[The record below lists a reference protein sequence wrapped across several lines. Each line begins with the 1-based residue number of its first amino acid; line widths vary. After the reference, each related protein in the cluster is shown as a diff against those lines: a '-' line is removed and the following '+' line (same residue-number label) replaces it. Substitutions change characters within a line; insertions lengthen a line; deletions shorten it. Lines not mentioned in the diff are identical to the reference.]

1 MNGEKPYDFVPFPKR
16 RPNRE
21 KGAGQDKLNPC
32 LLSGTLELTLRTLTP
47 VHVGSGYSDFIKAGN
62 QEYLAAL
69 QASKPVREADAV
81 RRRYLIPGSSIKGAV
96 RSIVEAITRSCVRVT
111 RVKTQLIPD
120 EYAPCDRRKEY
131 KRSDGKKELCLACRL
146 FGAQDY
152 QGHVRFEDAV
162 AQEGF
167 VPVVGTPPLWS
178 PLGGGEDAKRYK
190 RHGELP
196 QRYLDDTTRKARGR
210 KFYYHRSV
218 PSNEQTRREFD
229 MRMCIE
235 SGAELPLRIHFLNL
249 SEAELG
255 VLLTAL
261 GQHPD
266 HRFPIKLGGGKPVGL
281 GSVQIILNRVTLLQG
296 ADALKATG
304 RLGQSQTLVGDA
316 LDKFTTRCAQAA
328 DKLDKLIDGDA
339 LGKLKTILKEA
350 GLQETAPADPY

>member
-47 VHVGSGYSDFIKAGN
+47 VHVGLGYSDFVTAGN

-69 QASKPVREADAV
+69 QASKPIREEGTT

-96 RSIVEAITRSCVRVT
+96 RSIVEAITRSCIRI
-111 RVKTQLIPD
+111 TQGRHRPYIPQGYGGCMSVND
-120 EYAPCDRRKEY
+120 
-131 KRSDGKKELCLACRL
+131 LCIACRL

-152 QGHVRFEDAV
+152 QGHVSFEDAV
-162 AQEGF
+162 APKGSL
-167 VPVVGTPPLWS
+167 VLLGTPLLWT
-178 PLGGGEDAKRYK
+178 PARGGRG
-190 RHGELP
+190 LP
-196 QRYLDDTTRKARGR
+196 PRYLQGNQARGR
-210 KFYYHRSV
+210 KFYAHARP
-218 PSNEQTRREFD
+218 PSGVDPRA
-229 MRMCIE
+229 CIK

-281 GSVQIILNRVTLLQG
+281 GSVQVIPQRINLLQG

-304 RLGQSQTLVGDA
+304 RLGQAKTLAGDD
-316 LDKFTTRCAQAA
+316 LNDFLTQCANAA
-328 DKLDKLIDGDA
+328 DKLIDGDA
-339 LGKLKTILKEA
+339 LGKLKTILDKA
-350 GLQETAPADPY
+350 GLRETAPADPY

>member
-16 RPNRE
+16 RPDRE

-32 LLSGTLELTLRTLTP
+32 LLSGTLELTLHTLTP
-47 VHVGSGYSDFIKAGN
+47 VHVGLGYSDFIKAGN

-81 RRRYLIPGSSIKGAV
+81 RRRYLIPGSSLKGAV
-96 RSIVEAITRSCVRVT
+96 RSLVEAITRSCIRI
-111 RVKTQLIPD
+111 TQGRHRPYIPQGYGGCMSVD
-120 EYAPCDRRKEY
+120 D
-131 KRSDGKKELCLACRL
+131 LCIACRL

-152 QGHVRFEDAV
+152 QGHVSFEDAV
-162 AQEGF
+162 APKGSL
-167 VPVVGTPPLWS
+167 VLLGTPLLWT
-178 PLGGGEDAKRYK
+178 PARGGRG
-190 RHGELP
+190 LP
-196 QRYLDDTTRKARGR
+196 QRYLQGNQARGR
-210 KFYYHRSV
+210 KFYAHARPASGAD
-218 PSNEQTRREFD
+218 PRA
-229 MRMCIE
+229 CIK

-261 GQHPD
+261 GQHPK
-266 HRFPIKLGGGKPVGL
+266 HPFPIKLGGGKPVGL

-296 ADALKATG
+296 ADSLKATG

-328 DKLDKLIDGDA
+328 DELIDNDA

>member
-1 MNGEKPYDFVPFPKR
+1 MNGEKPYDFVPFPKE
-16 RPNRE
+16 RPYRE
-21 KGAGQDKLNPC
+21 KGAGQDKLDAR

-47 VHVGSGYSDFIKAGN
+47 VHVGLGYSDFVTAGN

-81 RRRYLIPGSSIKGAV
+81 RRRYLIPGSSLKGAV
-96 RSIVEAITRSCVRVT
+96 RSIVEAITRSCIRI
-111 RVKTQLIPD
+111 TQGKHRPYIPQGYGGCMSVD
-120 EYAPCDRRKEY
+120 D
-131 KRSDGKKELCLACRL
+131 LCIACRL

-152 QGHVRFEDAV
+152 QGHVSFEDAV
-162 AQEGF
+162 APKGSL
-167 VPVVGTPPLWS
+167 VLLGTPLLWT
-178 PLGGGEDAKRYK
+178 PARGGRG
-190 RHGELP
+190 LP
-196 QRYLDDTTRKARGR
+196 PRYLQGNQARGR
-210 KFYYHRSV
+210 KFYRHARP
-218 PSNEQTRREFD
+218 PSGVDPRA
-229 MRMCIE
+229 CIK

-255 VLLTAL
+255 ILLTAL

-296 ADALKATG
+296 VDALKATG
-304 RLGQSQTLVGDA
+304 RLGQARTLVGSDLNA
-316 LDKFTTRCAQAA
+316 FRQRCANAA
-328 DKLDKLIDGDA
+328 NTLIDGDALIDNDA

>member
-16 RPNRE
+16 RPDRK

-69 QASKPVREADAV
+69 QAFKPVREADAV

-96 RSIVEAITRSCVRVT
+96 RSLVEAITRSCIRI
-111 RVKTQLIPD
+111 TQSRHRPYIPQGYGGCMSVND
-120 EYAPCDRRKEY
+120 
-131 KRSDGKKELCLACRL
+131 LCIACRL

-152 QGHVRFEDAV
+152 QGHVSFEDAV
-162 AQEGF
+162 APKGSL
-167 VPVVGTPPLWS
+167 VLLGTPLLWT
-178 PLGGGEDAKRYK
+178 PARGGRG
-190 RHGELP
+190 LP
-196 QRYLDDTTRKARGR
+196 PRYLQGNQARGR
-210 KFYYHRSV
+210 KFYRHAR
-218 PSNEQTRREFD
+218 PPTGADPRA
-229 MRMCIE
+229 CIK

-266 HRFPIKLGGGKPVGL
+266 YRFPIKLGGGKPVGL

-296 ADALKATG
+296 VDALKATG
-304 RLGQSQTLVGDA
+304 RLGQAKTLAGDD
-316 LDKFTTRCAQAA
+316 LNDFLTQCANAA
-328 DKLDKLIDGDA
+328 DELIDGDA
-339 LGKLKTILKEA
+339 LGELESILGEA
-350 GLQETAPADPY
+350 GLRETAPADPY

>member
-1 MNGEKPYDFVPFPKR
+1 MNGEKPYDFVPFPKG
-16 RPNRE
+16 RPDR
-21 KGAGQDKLNPC
+21 KQGAGQDKLDAR
-32 LLSGTLELTLRTLTP
+32 LLSGTLELTLHTLTP
-47 VHVGSGYSDFIKAGN
+47 VHVGLGYSDFIKANN

-69 QASKPVREADAV
+69 QASKPVREDDTT

-96 RSIVEAITRSCVRVT
+96 RSIVEAITRSCVYVT

-120 EYAPCDRRKEY
+120 EYALCDRREEY

-178 PLGGGEDAKRYK
+178 PLGGGKDAKQYK
-190 RHGELP
+190 RYGELP

-210 KFYYHRSV
+210 KFYHYRSV
-218 PSNEQTRREFD
+218 PSNKQTRRKLD
-229 MRMCIE
+229 MRMCIK

-261 GQHPD
+261 GLHPD
-266 HRFPIKLGGGKPVGL
+266 HPFPIKLGGGKPVGL
-281 GSVQIILNRVTLLQG
+281 GSVQVKCQRINLLQG

-304 RLGQSQTLVGDA
+304 RLGQARTLVGSDLNA
-316 LDKFTTRCAQAA
+316 FVAQCANAA
-328 DKLDKLIDGDA
+328 NSLIDDNA
-339 LGKLKTILKEA
+339 LGKLKTILHKR

>member
-1 MNGEKPYDFVPFPKR
+1 MNGEKPYDFVPFPKG

-21 KGAGQDKLNPC
+21 QGAGQDKLNPC

-69 QASKPVREADAV
+69 QASKPIREEGTT
-81 RRRYLIPGSSIKGAV
+81 RRRYLIPGSSLKGAV
-96 RSIVEAITRSCVRVT
+96 RSIVEAITRSCIRI
-111 RVKTQLIPD
+111 TQSRHRPYIPQGYGGCMSVND
-120 EYAPCDRRKEY
+120 
-131 KRSDGKKELCLACRL
+131 LCIACRL

-152 QGHVRFEDAV
+152 QGHVSFEDAV
-162 AQEGF
+162 APKGSL
-167 VPVVGTPPLWS
+167 VLLGTPLLWT
-178 PLGGGEDAKRYK
+178 PARGGRG
-190 RHGELP
+190 LP
-196 QRYLDDTTRKARGR
+196 PRYLQGNQARGR
-210 KFYYHRSV
+210 KFYRHARP
-218 PSNEQTRREFD
+218 PSGVDPRA
-229 MRMCIE
+229 CIK

-261 GQHPD
+261 GLHPD
-266 HRFPIKLGGGKPVGL
+266 HPFPIKLGGGKPVGL

-296 ADALKATG
+296 VDALKATG

-328 DKLDKLIDGDA
+328 DELIDNDA

>member
-47 VHVGSGYSDFIKAGN
+47 VHVGSGYSDFIKADN

-96 RSIVEAITRSCVRVT
+96 RSIVEAITCSCIRI
-111 RVKTQLIPD
+111 TQDRTQGRHRPYIPQGYSGCMSVND
-120 EYAPCDRRKEY
+120 
-131 KRSDGKKELCLACRL
+131 LCIACRL

-152 QGHVRFEDAV
+152 QGHVSFEDAV
-162 AQEGF
+162 APKGSL
-167 VPVVGTPPLWS
+167 VSLRTPLLWT
-178 PLGGGEDAKRYK
+178 PARGG
-190 RHGELP
+190 HGLP
-196 QRYLDDTTRKARGR
+196 PRYLERDRAKGR
-210 KFYYHRSV
+210 KFYRHASP
-218 PSNEQTRREFD
+218 PSGVDPRA
-229 MRMCIE
+229 CIK

-255 VLLTAL
+255 ILLTAL
-261 GQHPD
+261 GLHPD
-266 HRFPIKLGGGKPVGL
+266 HPFPIKLGGGKPVGL

-296 ADALKATG
+296 VDALKATG
-304 RLGQSQTLVGDA
+304 RLGQAKTLVGDD
-316 LDKFTTRCAQAA
+316 LNDFLTQCANAA
-328 DKLDKLIDGDA
+328 NTLIDGDA
-339 LGKLKTILKEA
+339 LGKLKTILGEA
-350 GLQETAPADPY
+350 GLQEIAPADPY